1 MHPTDQMKLN
11 VKPVQKILIVLGLLA
26 LVQCVAS
33 PTLAAEATLKE
44 DLARLQGKWEATVTT
59 ADGGSTW
66 TLGVTGNKSTLLI
79 ETKSGDVVFKAE
91 LDFKLEQHGSFRAYT
106 YSNLKNLTG
115 DRERETQLTG
125 GKTKSSLYKITSS
138 EFTTI
143 GGFREDDDDKP
154 LLIKWEKV
162 SEAKK

>member
-79 ETKSGDVVFKAE
+79 ATESGDVVFNAK

-115 DRERETQLTG
+115 DSDGEPALTD
-125 GKTKSSLYKITSS
+125 GKTKSSLYKFTGS
-138 EFTTI
+138 EFTSI
-143 GGFREDDDDKP
+143 GGFREDDNDKP
-154 LLIKWEKV
+154 LLITWKKV
-162 SEAKK
+162 SEPKK